1 MDSMKS
7 KGRNE
12 VGKQTE
18 SDQIEKNS
26 RILFGKARTEMKLI
40 YFESQ
45 IKSLVSI
52 IFNFAFISEKICNKM
67 LFCYFQ
73 NRTRIGF
80 TEIKIDRLMKVCH
93 NFQNALPHICRACTG
108 DIFGSFK
115 SIDRKSNFGH

>member
-52 IFNFAFISEKICNKM
+52 IFNFALISEKICNKM
-67 LFCYFQ
+67 LF
-73 NRTRIGF
+73 
-80 TEIKIDRLMKVCH
+80 
-93 NFQNALPHICRACTG
+93 
-108 DIFGSFK
+108 
-115 SIDRKSNFGH
+115 SNFRKI